1 MQKWY
6 DAVAQTTET
15 TKNLLCLAPQ
25 VRAYHERAYF
35 ALKPIDMNEEKTRL
49 DVIFSWLPRFNY
61 PRKLL
66 LSTPPLSL
74 PSTVDRRVHDSQTVK
89 MWDTYTDSKICTGD
103 KIVLETTDKD
113 RLPLPDAALLDMQ
126 WVLQRVAALS
136 AGAEPVDEPYDDYDY
151 DDDVSVSSFPT
162 GTASPRSDCN

>member
-1 MQKWY
+1 MLTRAGDPVEIAHIFPLSMRHLQSPQAIEADPCNPWQVLRNFWREERVQKWY

-61 PRKLL
+61 PRKLR
-66 LSTPPLSL
+66 LSTPPPSL

-89 MWDTYTDSKICTGD
+89 MWDTYTDSKNLYG
-103 KIVLETTDKD
+103 
-113 RLPLPDAALLDMQ
+113 R
-126 WVLQRVAALS
+126 
-136 AGAEPVDEPYDDYDY
+136 
-151 DDDVSVSSFPT
+151 
-162 GTASPRSDCN
+162 